1 MGTRLLQA
9 KTHWAKLS
17 VPLLPSG
24 YSSVRH
30 CRFTLKRVRS
40 VGIVS
45 QRVGNTAASA
55 VFDYAALLAER
66 RRLGRTTAT
75 AVGSLSSPN
84 GPAITSRVFTHSVY
98 VQLYT

>member
-1 MGTRLLQA
+1 MR
-9 KTHWAKLS
+9 
-17 VPLLPSG
+17 
-24 YSSVRH
+24 
-30 CRFTLKRVRS
+30 RVRS

-45 QRVGNTAASA
+45 LLVEDTAATA

>member
-1 MGTRLLQA
+1 M
-9 KTHWAKLS
+9 
-17 VPLLPSG
+17 
-24 YSSVRH
+24 
-30 CRFTLKRVRS
+30 KRVLS
-40 VGIVS
+40 AGTASQQVGS
-45 QRVGNTAASA
+45 TAAIA

-84 GPAITSRVFTHSVY
+84 GPAITSHVFTHSVY

>member
-1 MGTRLLQA
+1 MR
-9 KTHWAKLS
+9 
-17 VPLLPSG
+17 
-24 YSSVRH
+24 
-30 CRFTLKRVRS
+30 RVQS

-75 AVGSLSSPN
+75 AVGRLSNPN
-84 GPAITSRVFTHSVY
+84 IQLKPSRVCTHSVY
-98 VQLYT
+98 IQLYT